1 MSKEIVYGEL
11 VQPFD
16 SSALRFSIINGA
28 PIPPIVDVV
37 PYYQVNDKI
46 LFLFQKPEGVVK
58 LTPTSAMKSEY
69 KKTFEVQQAQFGG
82 FELKPNEMFFGCR
95 APPSALVDICP
106 VEAFVVYRVS
116 NGRPKSF
123 DELGAPYAVVPF
135 EKAFFIDSVEPN
147 KQYYYVF
154 RSRTKGKANYESFVE
169 QFYLV
174 ELRQEA
180 GLILP
185 NVETLKFKQPAKH
198 KKTIK
203 FNKRL
208 KIKPA
213 FLQAAPNPS
222 KLSAADAKL
231 LVKMDGDLGFE
242 DKSVFVPI
250 DDATGKSKEFPKW
263 KFRIISSSTQRKIDI
278 NVFYRKKV
286 EVFTPGSKT
295 EKLEKANLRRDIEVN
310 KYEKILAYNVE

>member
-1 MSKEIVYGEL
+1 MSYGTTT
-11 VQPFD
+11 QAPD
-16 SSALRFSIINGA
+16 TSALKFMIING
-28 PIPPIVDVV
+28 PPVPPIVDVV

-58 LTPTSAMKSEY
+58 LTLTSAMKGEY
-69 KKTFEVQQAQFGG
+69 KKTFETQQAQFGG
-82 FELKPNEMFFGCR
+82 FELKPNEMFFGCKS
-95 APPSALVDICP
+95 PPSAQVDTCP

-123 DELGAPYAVVPF
+123 DDLGAPYAVVPF

-154 RSRTKGKANYESFVE
+154 RSRAKGKVNYESFVE

-185 NVETLKFKQPAKH
+185 NIETLKFKQPAKH

-213 FLQAAPNPS
+213 FLQAAPNPTKAS
-222 KLSAADAKL
+222 QLGSLKNL
-231 LVKMDGDLGFE
+231 LDGDLGFE
-242 DKSVFVPI
+242 DKSVFMHAEDP
-250 DDATGKSKEFPKW
+250 KSKEYAKW

-295 EKLEKANLRRDIEVN
+295 EKLEKTNLRRDIEVN

>member
-1 MSKEIVYGEL
+1 MSYGTTT
-11 VQPFD
+11 QAPD
-16 SSALRFSIINGA
+16 SGDLKFLIING
-28 PIPPIVDVV
+28 PPVPPIVDVV

-46 LFLFQKPEGVVK
+46 LFLFQKTEGVVRAT
-58 LTPTSAMKSEY
+58 LTSAMKGEY
-69 KKTFEVQQAQFGG
+69 KKTFETQQAQFGG
-82 FELKPNEMFFGCR
+82 FELKPNEIFFGCKSL
-95 APPSALVDICP
+95 PSALVDTCP

-123 DELGAPYAVVPF
+123 DDLGAPYAVVPF

-154 RSRTKGKANYESFVE
+154 RSRSKGKGNYESFVE

-185 NVETLKFKQPAKH
+185 NIETLKFKQPAKH

-222 KLSAADAKL
+222 KLSTAGAEL

-250 DDATGKSKEFPKW
+250 DDATGKSKEYPKW

-286 EVFTPGSKT
+286 EVFTPGPKT
-295 EKLEKANLRRDIEVN
+295 EKLEKANLRRDIKIN
-310 KYEKILAYNVE
+310 KYEKILAYNIE